1 MQILLQNKQI
11 DNALKILIMLKIIDR
26 YIVRKYLGTFVF
38 MLVLLSIVVLVI
50 DVQQKIPRIENAT
63 AIDAKLNLT
72 YFLVHFY
79 PFWIVNLV
87 MTFLSILVFIS
98 VIYFTSR
105 MANNTEI
112 VAIISSGAS
121 FHRFARPYLLT
132 SLFIAVISLGI
143 NHFVLPWANI
153 QKNQL
158 EAYTYNATNKEKV
171 LGTAPVSAQLSKTE
185 YIFIN
190 SWNKREKRGS
200 GFVYQKFD
208 KNRKMVYELK
218 ASDASWDKDKKV
230 FVLNSYTEKTI
241 NKDDTEKLSNGFD
254 LKKSFGHDPEEL
266 FPNELLGQNKTTPE
280 LLKFIQRETEKGNS
294 NLNAHLNELYQ
305 RTSMPVS
312 IVILTF
318 LALSLSSQKK
328 RGGLGINL
336 AVGISL
342 AFVFVFSFEAL
353 KVVSENKSMPPMLAM
368 WFPNIVF
375 SPLALYLY
383 LKRANQ

>member
-1 MQILLQNKQI
+1 
-11 DNALKILIMLKIIDR
+11 MLKIIDR
-26 YIVRKYLGTFVF
+26 YIIKKYLGTFSF
-38 MLVLLSIVVLVI
+38 MLILLSVVVLVI
-50 DVQQKIPRIENAT
+50 DVQQKIPRIENAKL
-63 AIDAKLNLT
+63 IDPKLDLT
-72 YFLVHFY
+72 YFLIHFY
-79 PFWIVNLV
+79 PFWIINLV

-121 FHRFARPYLLT
+121 FHRFAKPYLIT
-132 SLFIAVISLGI
+132 SLFIASLSLVI

-158 EAYTYNATNKEKV
+158 EAYTYNARNKEKV
-171 LGTAPVSAQLSKTE
+171 LGTAPVSAQLSRTE
-185 YIFIN
+185 YIFVN
-190 SWNKREKRGS
+190 SWNKGEKRGS
-200 GFVYQKFD
+200 GFVFQKFN
-208 KNRKMVYELK
+208 KNRKMTYELK
-218 ASDASWDKDKKV
+218 ASDVLWDKVKKQ
-230 FVLNSYTEKTI
+230 FVLSNYFEKTI
-241 NKDDTEKLSNGFD
+241 NKDDTEKLGNGPE
-254 LKKSFGHDPEEL
+254 LIKSFGHNPDEL

-280 LLKFIQRETEKGNS
+280 LLKFIQREAEKGNS
-294 NLNAHLNELYQ
+294 NLNTHLNELHQ

-336 AVGISL
+336 AIGISL
-342 AFVFVFSFEAL
+342 AFLFVFSFEAL
-353 KVVSENKSMPPMLAM
+353 KVVSENKSMSPALAM
-368 WFPNIVF
+368 WVPNIIF
-375 SPLALYLY
+375 FPIALYLY

>member
-1 MQILLQNKQI
+1 
-11 DNALKILIMLKIIDR
+11 MLKIIDR
-26 YIVRKYLGTFVF
+26 YIVRKYLGTFSF
-38 MLVLLSIVVLVI
+38 MLILLSIVVLVI

-63 AIDAKLNLT
+63 AIDPKLNVT
-72 YFLVHFY
+72 YFLIHFY
-79 PFWIVNLV
+79 PFWIINLV

-132 SLFIAVISLGI
+132 SLFIAVLSLGI

-158 EAYTYNATNKEKV
+158 EAYTYNAANKEKV

-190 SWNKREKRGS
+190 SWNKREKR
-200 GFVYQKFD
+200 
-208 KNRKMVYELK
+208 RLTYELK
-218 ASDASWDKDKKV
+218 ASDVSWDQAKKH
-230 FVLNSYTEKTI
+230 FILNLYTEKTV
-241 NKDDTEKLSNGFD
+241 NKNDTEKLANGFD
-254 LKKSFGHDPEEL
+254 LKKNYGHDPEEL

-280 LLKFIQRETEKGNS
+280 LLKFISRETEKGNS

-336 AVGISL
+336 ALGISL

-353 KVVSENKSMPPMLAM
+353 KVVSENKSMSPALAM
-368 WFPNIVF
+368 WFPNLIF
-375 SPLALYLY
+375 FPLAVFLYLR
-383 LKRANQ
+383 RANQ

>member
-1 MQILLQNKQI
+1 
-11 DNALKILIMLKIIDR
+11 MLKIIDG
-26 YIVRKYLGTFVF
+26 YIIKKYLGTFGF
-38 MLVLLSIVVLVI
+38 MLILLSIVVLVI

-63 AIDAKLNLT
+63 ALDPKLT
-72 YFLVHFY
+72 VSYFLVHFY
-79 PFWIVNLV
+79 PFWIINLV
-87 MTFLSILVFIS
+87 VTFLAILVFIS

-121 FHRFARPYLLT
+121 FHRFAKPYLYT
-132 SLFIAVISLGI
+132 SLFIALLSLTV

-153 QKNQL
+153 KKNAL
-158 EAYTYNATNKEKV
+158 EAYTYSSANKEKI

-190 SWNKREKRGS
+190 SWNKREHRGF
-200 GFVYQKFD
+200 GFIYQKFD
-208 KNRKMVYELK
+208 KDKKLIYELK
-218 ASDASWDKDKKV
+218 GNDVVWDQPKKQ
-230 FVLNSYTEKTI
+230 FVLTSYLEKTI
-241 NKDDTEKLSNGFD
+241 NPNNTENLRNGNEI
-254 LKKSFGHDPEEL
+254 KKSFGQGPEEL

-280 LLKFIQRETEKGNS
+280 LLKFIEREKEKGNS
-294 NLNAHLNELYQ
+294 NLNAHLNELHQ
-305 RTSMPVS
+305 RTAMPVS

-336 AVGISL
+336 ALGISL

-353 KVVSENKSMPPMLAM
+353 KVVSENKTLPPALAM
-368 WFPNIVF
+368 WLPNIVF
-375 SPLALYLY
+375 FPLTLVLY